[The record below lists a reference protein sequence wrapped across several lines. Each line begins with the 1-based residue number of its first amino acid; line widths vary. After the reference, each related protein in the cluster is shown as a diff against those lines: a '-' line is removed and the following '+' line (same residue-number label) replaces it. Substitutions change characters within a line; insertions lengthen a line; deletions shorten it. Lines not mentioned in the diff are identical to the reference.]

1 MASPELQKLST
12 DLATQNGPVTP
23 APVTAPEGVSGNA
36 AISQNMAAES
46 AGPSQALKDMSIA
59 LAPKPPATPNRP
71 VTTPTAE
78 QPKTAAQ
85 LQKDLLK
92 ASQGEINQI
101 NKYAAQ
107 QIEALKPRQEERLRE
122 TSSVNTLTGLA
133 GSTEANRTTEG
144 TSKINQREND
154 LVRAEA
160 GAKIGGIL
168 SKVKTDALK
177 MAQTERENFR
187 LDTEAAAKERTAR
200 LQEAVTNAATLAAS
214 GVTYDGL
221 QKTDPEAYKS
231 LAEAVGGEE
240 LLKAQFTLNRPQE
253 DILDK
258 KIEGGK
264 YVIAYRNPLTGATRI
279 ESVDLGLP
287 AQYTNTIDA
296 GNRLLAIPDN
306 WDGDPTKLIT
316 INKGLTPG
324 QTATAARAASGGSGS
339 TGGIY
344 DVLDFRTANA
354 VIAQSEKF
362 NSSDIVKRLNAS
374 QQAFNAVQN
383 IDPTTQNP
391 ADHQAL
397 IYDFAKALDPE
408 SVVRE
413 GEYETIKKYSQNII
427 NKYKGEVENAIN
439 GTGFLSQEAI
449 ANIKSTID
457 MRYQSQLKQY
467 RNKADETARV
477 INTIAGKPVAQ
488 MVIQD
493 YEGGAVGTGGQ
504 KSGQLK
510 GPNGQLYDA
519 SELTEDE
526 YQEAISSGYNP
537 V

>member
-1 MASPELQKLST
+1 MASTELTKLSS
-12 DLATQNGPVTP
+12 DLATQNGVTSP
-23 APVTAPEGVSGNA
+23 DLTITTDSTSTPESTTT
-36 AISQNMAAES
+36 
-46 AGPSQALKDMSIA
+46 GPSQALKDMSIA
-59 LAPKPPATPNRP
+59 MSPKTPNRP
-71 VTTPTAE
+71 ITTPAVAAPETAD
-78 QPKTAAQ
+78 QIQAK
-85 LQKDLLK
+85 LLK
-92 ASQGEINQI
+92 SSQAEINSI
-101 NKYAAQ
+101 NQYAAKS
-107 QIEALKPRQEERLRE
+107 IEAAKPRQDERLRE

-133 GSTEANRTTEG
+133 GSTEANRTTEA
-144 TSKINQREND
+144 TTAVNKREND
-154 LVRAEA
+154 LIRAEA
-160 GAKIGGIL
+160 QTKVSAIL
-168 SKVKTDALK
+168 TGVKTKALE
-177 MAQTERENFR
+177 MAQTAKENFR
-187 LDTEAAAKERTAR
+187 LDTKAASDERVAR
-200 LQEAVTNAATLAAS
+200 LTEATQNAAMLAQS
-214 GVTYDGL
+214 GVTYEGL
-221 QKTDPEAYKS
+221 QTTDPEAYQALS
-231 LAEAVGGEE
+231 DAVGGEQ

-258 KIEGGK
+258 KIENGK
-264 YVIAYRNPLTGATRI
+264 YVIAYRNPITGATRI

-287 AQYTNTIDA
+287 PQYTKTVDA
-296 GNRLLAIPDN
+296 GNRILAIPDN
-306 WDGDPTKLIT
+306 WDGDPAELLT

-324 QTATAARAASGGSGS
+324 QAATGSSGGD

-374 QQAFNAVQN
+374 QQAYNAVQN
-383 IDPTTQNP
+383 IDPATQNP

-457 MRYQSQLKQY
+457 TRYQSQLKQY

-477 INTIAGKPVAQ
+477 IDTIAGKPVAQ

-493 YEGGAVGTGGQ
+493 YEGGAITNNQ
-504 KSGQLK
+504 SGVLRSPDGSQEVNTADLT
-510 GPNGQLYDA
+510 PD
-519 SELTEDE
+519 EL
-526 YQEAISSGYNP
+526 QEAKDAGWQ
-537 V
+537 

>member
-1 MASPELQKLST
+1 MASPELTKLST

-23 APVTAPEGVSGNA
+23 APVTAPEGTSGNA
-36 AISQNMAAES
+36 GVTSES
-46 AGPSQALKDMSIA
+46 NAGANTSGYNSLKDMSVA
-59 LAPKPPATPNRP
+59 LATPPTPPKPNRP
-71 VTTPTAE
+71 VTTPAVAA
-78 QPKTAAQ
+78 PKTAPE
-85 LQKDLLK
+85 LQKELLK
-92 ASQGEINQI
+92 ASQSEINQI

-107 QIEALKPRQEERLRE
+107 QIEALKPRQEERLSE

-144 TSKINQREND
+144 TTAVNKKEND

-160 GAKIGGIL
+160 AAKIGGIL
-168 SKVKTDALK
+168 SGVKTKALE
-177 MAQTERENFR
+177 MAQTERTNFR

-200 LQEAVTNAATLAAS
+200 LEEATMNAATLAAS
-214 GVTYDGL
+214 GVTYEGL
-221 QKTDPEAYKS
+221 QTTDPEAYKA
-231 LAEAVGGEE
+231 LADAVGGEQ

-287 AQYTNTIDA
+287 PQYTKTVDA
-296 GNRLLAIPDN
+296 GNRILAIPDN
-306 WDGDPTKLIT
+306 WDGDPSKLLT

-324 QTATAARAASGGSGS
+324 QAAAGAGGGSED

-354 VIAQSEKF
+354 VISQAEKF
-362 NSSDIVKRLNAS
+362 NTSDIVKRLNAS

-383 IDPTTQNP
+383 IDPATQNP

-449 ANIKSTID
+449 ANIKSTIET
-457 MRYQSQLKQY
+457 RYQSQLKQY
-467 RNKADETARV
+467 RNKAAETARV
-477 INTIAGKPVAQ
+477 IDTIAGKPVAQ

-493 YEGGAVGTGGQ
+493 YEGGAIGSNNDIAAKVDAAGFDYEAMKADGLSDSEILAAIGQ
-504 KSGQLK
+504 
-510 GPNGQLYDA
+510 
-519 SELTEDE
+519 
-526 YQEAISSGYNP
+526 
-537 V
+537 

>member
-1 MASPELQKLST
+1 
-12 DLATQNGPVTP
+12 
-23 APVTAPEGVSGNA
+23 
-36 AISQNMAAES
+36 
-46 AGPSQALKDMSIA
+46 
-59 LAPKPPATPNRP
+59 
-71 VTTPTAE
+71 
-78 QPKTAAQ
+78 
-85 LQKDLLK
+85 
-92 ASQGEINQI
+92 
-101 NKYAAQ
+101 
-107 QIEALKPRQEERLRE
+107 
-122 TSSVNTLTGLA
+122 
-133 GSTEANRTTEG
+133 
-144 TSKINQREND
+144 
-154 LVRAEA
+154 
-160 GAKIGGIL
+160 
-168 SKVKTDALK
+168 
-177 MAQTERENFR
+177 MAQTAKDQFR
-187 LDTEAAAKERTAR
+187 LDTESAAKERTAR
-200 LQEAVTNAATLAAS
+200 LEEATQNAAMLAQS
-214 GVTYDGL
+214 GVTYEGL
-221 QKTDPEAYKS
+221 KTTDPEAYQA
-231 LAEAVGGEE
+231 LADSVGGEE

-258 KIEGGK
+258 KIENGK

-287 AQYTNTIDA
+287 PQYTKTVDA
-296 GNRLLAIPDN
+296 GNRILAIPDN
-306 WDGDPTKLIT
+306 WSGDPAELLT

-324 QTATAARAASGGSGS
+324 QASAAAGKSGPD

-374 QQAFNAVQN
+374 QQAYNAVQN
-383 IDPTTQNP
+383 IDPATQNP

-457 MRYQSQLKQY
+457 TRYQSQLKQY

-477 INTIAGKPVAQ
+477 IDTIAGKPVAQ

-493 YEGGAVGTGGQ
+493 YEGGAIGSNNDIATKVDAAGFDYEAMKADGLSDSEILSAIGQ
-504 KSGQLK
+504 
-510 GPNGQLYDA
+510 
-519 SELTEDE
+519 
-526 YQEAISSGYNP
+526 
-537 V
+537 